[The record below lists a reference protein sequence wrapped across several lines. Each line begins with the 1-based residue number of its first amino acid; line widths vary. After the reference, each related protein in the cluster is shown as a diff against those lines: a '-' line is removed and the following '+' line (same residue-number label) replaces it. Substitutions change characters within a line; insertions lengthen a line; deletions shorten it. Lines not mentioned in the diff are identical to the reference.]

1 MSRERGFTLIE
12 VLVALAIVTIGMSA
26 LLGAMTSAADSSLYL
41 RDKTFAEW
49 IALNHIAETR
59 LKFQRPTKGKTDG
72 EVEYAGRRW
81 RWEQEVLETQVP
93 GMLRIDVRVRPA
105 EIPATEKGAWYTT
118 TSGVTGDAVAQPVG
132 DIPELHMPVPG
143 QDSPQEPG
151 GSPTPGKQPPGA
163 QPPGSPPP
171 NPDSPSE

>member
-1 MSRERGFTLIE
+1 MSRPRGFTLIE

-26 LLGAMTSAADSSLYL
+26 LLSAMTTAADSSLYL

-105 EIPATEKGAWYTT
+105 EIPATQKGAWYTT
-118 TSGVTGDAVAQPVG
+118 ASGVTGDAIAQPVG
-132 DIPELHMPVPG
+132 DVPELHMPVPG
-143 QDSPQEPG
+143 QETPQGPG
-151 GSPTPGKQPPGA
+151 GTPTPTPTPGT
-163 QPPGSPPP
+163 QPPGSPPATP
-171 NPDSPSE
+171 GPQSE